1 MFIHSNRAKLCS
13 ATCSGTNVNCYG
25 GNNGSASVTA
35 SGGTPS
41 YTYMWSNGKTTSSNN
56 NLSAGTY
63 TATVTD
69 ANGCTAT
76 CSYTVTQ
83 PTLLVASCS
92 GTNVTCKGAS
102 TGSAAVVASGGTAP
116 YTYLWSNGKTT
127 ASNNGLSAG
136 TYTATVTDSKG
147 CTAKCSYTVTEPT
160 YVVATCTGTNVNCYG
175 GNNGSASVTA
185 SGGTPSYTYMWSN
198 GKTTSSNSNLSAGTY
213 TATVTDANG
222 CTATCS
228 YTVTQPTLLVATCS
242 GTNVTC
248 KGASTGSAAVVASGG
263 TAPYTY
269 LWSNGKTTASNNGL
283 SAGTYTATV
292 TDSKGCTAKCSYT
305 VTEPTYV
312 VATCS
317 GTNVNCYG
325 GNNGSA
331 SVTASGGT
339 PSYTYLWSNGKTT
352 SSNSNLSAGT
362 YTATVTDAN
371 GCTATCSYTVTQPTL
386 LVATCSGTNVTCKGA
401 STGSAAVVA
410 SGGTAPYTYL
420 WSNGKTTASNNGLSA
435 GTYTATVT
443 DSKGCT
449 AKCSYTVTEP
459 SYVVA
464 TCSGTNVNC
473 YGGNNG
479 SASVTA
485 SGGTPSYTY
494 MWSNGK
500 TTSSNS
506 NLSAG
511 TYTATVTDA
520 NGCTATCSY
529 TVTQPTLLV
538 ATCSGT
544 NVTCKG
550 ASTGSAAVVASG
562 GTAPYTYLWSN
573 GKTTASNNGLSAG
586 TYTATV
592 TDSKGCTAKCSY
604 TVTEPSYVVAMCSG
618 TNVNCYGGNN
628 GSASVT
634 ASGGTPSYTYMWSN
648 GKTTSSNNNLSAG
661 TYTATVTDANGCTAT
676 CSYTVTQPTL
686 LVANCSGTPISCN
699 GKDNGTASVSATGGK
714 LPYTYLWSN
723 GKTTSTIIGLMAA
736 TYSATVTDANGCVSN
751 CVYTVTQPT
760 PLVAVCSKSGISCF
774 GGNNSTATMFVSGG
788 TPPYAFLWNTGAT
801 TSTISGL
808 YAGNYT
814 VTVTDANNCQSSCT
828 LLIDQPDLLT
838 ATCTGTNLTC
848 NGGSTGSANISASGG
863 TGSYTYLWSNG
874 ATTSGISNLGAGV
887 YTATVTDINGCTAS
901 CVRTITQPVSIV
913 ITMSGS
919 NATCN
924 NNGTAQ
930 AVAVGGVL
938 PYTYLWSNGATTSS
952 ISGLFAGTYSVKV
965 TDAAGCSKNG
975 TYTVTQSSS
984 TVLTLTGTNVLCYGA
999 SNGTAVAT
1007 AVGGS
1012 PFTYLWSN
1020 GKTTKQIGSL
1030 SAGIYAVTV
1039 TNNSGCTYTASINIT
1054 SPSTSLTCQAS
1065 STSSQGGSCT
1075 GTLTVSSTGGTAPY
1089 TYLWSNGA
1097 TTWNVTGVCA
1107 GPYIVTVTD
1116 ANGCTCSKTVKIDAV
1131 VAKVGNNSQYVQLS
1145 LSPNPTD
1152 GIVNIKFGTD
1162 EILNYTLNIMDVN
1175 GRIVSS
1181 EMRQS
1186 VEGENTLSVD
1196 LSTLDKGVYL
1206 VKIDAG
1212 GYTHFARVVLH

>member
-1 MFIHSNRAKLCS
+1 MKKSYENLSYGTSHNSGFKSKSFKKAFAIASLLIVVQLSNNACAISTASGWDTQKSVQNRNNVADCPILKLVSEPASTYDFNLNLSGSSNVFQFDHVFCLREPGQNLTMEADFNILNSNINHPIKLSENENNLKINSDRLELQSLPIANCS
-13 ATCSGTNVNCYG
+13 STSTGCNGGNTGSASISVTGGVGPFTYIWNTGATTSTISNLAVGTYTSTVTDSKGNTSSCSVAIVSGGGLTVSCTGTNINCNGSKTGVALISASGGVQPYSYLWNNGSTTDLIVNQYAGTYTGTVTDDKGCTRSCSYTITQPAPLIVNG
-25 GNNGSASVTA
+25 SKTDVSCNGYNNGSASVTA
-35 SGGTPS
+35 TGGTPPL
-41 YTYMWSNGKTTSSNN
+41 TYIWNNG
-56 NLSAGTY
+56 
-63 TATVTD
+63 ATV
-69 ANGCTAT
+69 
-76 CSYTVTQ
+76 
-83 PTLLVASCS
+83 ASI
-92 GTNVTCKGAS
+92 
-102 TGSAAVVASGGTAP
+102 
-116 YTYLWSNGKTT
+116 
-127 ASNNGLSAG
+127 NGLSPG
-136 TYTATVTDSKG
+136 TYVVTITDSKG
-147 CTAKCSYTVTEPT
+147 CSFMYIVSKIS
-160 YVVATCTGTNVNCYG
+160 
-175 GNNGSASVTA
+175 
-185 SGGTPSYTYMWSN
+185 
-198 GKTTSSNSNLSAGTY
+198 
-213 TATVTDANG
+213 
-222 CTATCS
+222 
-228 YTVTQPTLLVATCS
+228 QPTLLVATCS

-386 LVATCSGTNVTCKGA
+386 LVA
-401 STGSAAVVA
+401 
-410 SGGTAPYTYL
+410 
-420 WSNGKTTASNNGLSA
+420 
-435 GTYTATVT
+435 
-443 DSKGCT
+443 
-449 AKCSYTVTEP
+449 
-459 SYVVA
+459 
-464 TCSGTNVNC
+464 
-473 YGGNNG
+473 
-479 SASVTA
+479 
-485 SGGTPSYTY
+485 
-494 MWSNGK
+494 
-500 TTSSNS
+500 
-506 NLSAG
+506 
-511 TYTATVTDA
+511 
-520 NGCTATCSY
+520 
-529 TVTQPTLLV
+529 
-538 ATCSGT
+538 
-544 NVTCKG
+544 
-550 ASTGSAAVVASG
+550 
-562 GTAPYTYLWSN
+562 
-573 GKTTASNNGLSAG
+573 
-586 TYTATV
+586 
-592 TDSKGCTAKCSY
+592 
-604 TVTEPSYVVAMCSG
+604 
-618 TNVNCYGGNN
+618 
-628 GSASVT
+628 
-634 ASGGTPSYTYMWSN
+634 
-648 GKTTSSNNNLSAG
+648 
-661 TYTATVTDANGCTAT
+661 
-676 CSYTVTQPTL
+676 
-686 LVANCSGTPISCN
+686 NCSGTPISCN
-699 GKDNGTASVSATGGK
+699 GKDNGTASVSANGGK

-760 PLVAVCSKSGISCF
+760 PLVAVCSKSAISCF

-930 AVAVGGVL
+930 VVAVGGVL

-952 ISGLFAGTYSVKV
+952 ISGLIAGTYSVKV

-975 TYTVTQSSS
+975 TYTVAQSSS

-1131 VAKVGNNSQYVQLS
+1131 VAKVGFDSQYMQLS

-1186 VEGENTLSVD
+1186 IQGENTLSVD